1 MSPGTDPA
9 TGLSSDGGGDESH
22 SERVNRELIELLNEL
37 RVALPGVQVLFAFLL
52 AVPFAQG
59 FTTTTDFQRDL
70 YFGTLLAT
78 AVSSALLIAPSAYHR
93 INFRERDKERMLL
106 TSNALTIVGLIF
118 LAMAIVGAV
127 VLIADYVYGPAVPI
141 VSAIL
146 GAAIFATLWFV
157 VPIVR
162 RNPQDRPDRG

>member
-1 MSPGTDPA
+1 M
-9 TGLSSDGGGDESH
+9 SSDGGGDESH

-118 LAMAIVGAV
+118 LALAIVGAV

-162 RNPQDRPDRG
+162 RNPQDRPDAR